1 MAGKVGRRTTSG
13 FDYDIVIVGSG
24 VAGALTAW
32 RLSTERGLKI
42 LIIEAGQNGL
52 DDKQRAAF
60 VHAYQLATNKN
71 VPAAYLQAEGGGHGF
86 VPWSDGTG
94 ARDIMNQ
101 YYDVQVSPDLFKSGF
116 MGLTGGSTWAWRGNT
131 PRFIPNDFRLKTA
144 YGVADDWPL
153 DYATLEQ
160 HYVEAEKQLGVSGN
174 TSEWDGVFGA
184 FRSEPFPMPGIV
196 SSYGDKLWKKALS
209 GLVID
214 GVQVKVVTVPQAR
227 NSEHYDGRSACQGNS
242 TCVPLCPSGA
252 KYDAGVHVKKA
263 RANGVTVWEH
273 RIVTRLEAD
282 HGGEVHTLHY
292 KDLTTANKADN
303 TVTAKIVVL
312 AGNAIETPK
321 LWLYSGLA
329 NKSDQVGRNLM
340 DHPGFELTGLFAE
353 ALYPFR
359 GPQSTLCIE
368 SFRDGDFRRAGG
380 AFRMTIGNDGWGR
393 TEPPSVALDHLMWDA
408 SRGRFIRFGKRLQ
421 QALAERVTRMGRI
434 SYSTEQLPD
443 HNNRVELSDQKDPL
457 GIPRPKITY
466 RLDDYSKR
474 ALAYGYDVARRIW
487 AQLETQGAEEVR
499 PSQPTFEY
507 NGAGHI
513 MGTMR
518 MGSAASSSVVDAYG
532 RAHEHPNVYVV
543 GSSVFVTGSTVNPTI
558 TLAALT
564 IRTAEAIA
572 QVVAGRSSSV
582 RG

>member
-1 MAGKVGRRTTSG
+1 MD
-13 FDYDIVIVGSG
+13 FDYDIVIIGSG
-24 VAGALTAW
+24 VAGALCAW
-32 RLSTERGLKI
+32 RLSTERNLKI
-42 LIIEAGQNGL
+42 LVIEAGKNGL
-52 DDKQRAAF
+52 DDQQRAQF
-60 VHAYQLATNKN
+60 VQLYQLATNKN
-71 VPAAYLQAEGGGHGF
+71 VPSPYLKAEGGGHGF

-101 YYDVQVSPDLFKSGF
+101 YYDVQASTDLFKSGF

-131 PRFIPNDFRLKTA
+131 PRYIPSDFKLKTL
-144 YGVADDWPL
+144 YGRADDWPL
-153 DYATLEQ
+153 DYAALEPY
-160 HYVEAEKQLGVSGN
+160 YVEAEKQLGVSGN
-174 TSEWDGVFGA
+174 TTEWDGLFGA
-184 FRSEPFPMPGIV
+184 FRSQPFPMPGIV
-196 SSYGDKLWKKALS
+196 SSYGDKLWKKTLK

-214 GVQVKVVTVPQAR
+214 GVPVKVITVPQAR

-242 TCVPLCPSGA
+242 TCIPVCPSGA
-252 KYDAGVHVKKA
+252 KYDAAVHVRKA
-263 RANGVTVWEH
+263 LANGVTLWER
-273 RIVTRLEAD
+273 RIVTRLEAEAS
-282 HGGEVHTLHY
+282 GEVHSVHY
-292 KDLTTANKADN
+292 KDLETDDKTEQ
-303 TVTAKIVVL
+303 TVTGKIVVL

-321 LWLYSGLA
+321 LWLLSGLG
-329 NKSDQVGRNLM
+329 NQSDQVGRNLM
-340 DHPGFELTGLFAE
+340 DHPGFELTGLFPE
-353 ALYPFR
+353 PLYPFR

-393 TEPPSVALDHLMWDA
+393 TEPPALALDHLMWDSA
-408 SRGRFIRFGKRLQ
+408 RGRFIRFGKRLQ
-421 QALAERVTRMGRI
+421 QAVADRVTRMGRI

-443 HNNRVELSDQKDPL
+443 PSNRVELSDQLDPL

-474 ALAYGYDVARRIW
+474 ALSYGFEVARRIW
-487 AQLETQGAEEVR
+487 AHLEAQGAEEIN
-499 PSQPTFEY
+499 PNQPTFDY

-518 MGSAASSSVVDAYG
+518 MGAAASNSIVDVDG

-543 GSSVFVTGSTVNPTI
+543 GSSVFVTASTVNPTV

-572 QVVAGRSSSV
+572 QVARGSSSS
-582 RG
+582 